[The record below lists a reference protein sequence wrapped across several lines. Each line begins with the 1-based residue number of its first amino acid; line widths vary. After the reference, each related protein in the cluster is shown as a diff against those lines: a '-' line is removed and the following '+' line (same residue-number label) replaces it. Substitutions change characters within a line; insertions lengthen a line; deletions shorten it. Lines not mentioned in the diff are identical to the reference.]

1 VIAAVRS
8 RAALRAAVT
17 LLAFAAILTPGAWA
31 QKPAQP
37 VPYDPFAPSST
48 GLRQIAEIMNRI
60 SRSMGDIPP
69 DVERIAIY
77 QIKTDSKQFDPG
89 TNRYIQAQIEETFRK
104 DGRRTVV
111 SSPEL
116 RTFRV
121 VSTDSTFR
129 FTNTV
134 LSLDEL
140 WKLGEKLHVDAF
152 IEGSCSKSRDGDVI
166 LNLKLFRHK
175 TGDIVW
181 SGSFVAG
188 PNEKKPEILDLDYSV
203 SSSLRLFPIKSAQI
217 PTGNDDSLGN
227 ALFDTLSGLRMSQYA
242 LEFTVSEAVTS
253 DKWLVF
259 SVTGGYGFA
268 TSSGGPDSL
277 GVNLKLQTLKF
288 GIEMLGVF
296 FRKPNPDLGYW
307 LGTYVGY
314 QEYIPFFW
322 RGHLSAV
329 SVGYRS
335 RVSRHFT
342 LGGGLMFLVLNHD
355 MKNTLGDLKD
365 SFLTYEPVSYELTFL
380 HYTF

>member
-1 VIAAVRS
+1 MRLSVVPKAALCAAVACVS
-8 RAALRAAVT
+8 L
-17 LLAFAAILTPGAWA
+17 WA

-37 VPYDPFAPSST
+37 VPYDPFQPSST
-48 GLRQIAEIMNRI
+48 GLRQIAEIMNRMAK
-60 SRSMGDIPP
+60 SMGDIPP

-77 QIKTDSKQFDPG
+77 QIRVEPKQFDVG
-89 TNRYIQAQIEETFRK
+89 TARYIQGQVEETFRK
-104 DGRRTVV
+104 EGRRTVV
-111 SSPEL
+111 SAPEL

-121 VSTDSTFR
+121 QATDSTFR
-129 FTNTV
+129 FTNSM

-152 IEGSCSKSRDGDVI
+152 IEGSMSKSSDGDVI

-181 SGSFVAG
+181 SGNFVAG
-188 PNEKKPEILDLDYSV
+188 PNEKKPEILNLDYSV
-203 SSSLRLFPIKSAQI
+203 SADLRIFPIAKAYV
-217 PTGNDDSLGN
+217 PNGTVTPAGLP
-227 ALFDTLSGLRMSQYA
+227 LFDTVTDLRMTQYA
-242 LEFTVSEAVTS
+242 LEATVSEAVTS

-259 SVTGGYGFA
+259 SVTGGYGIA

-277 GVNLKLQTLKF
+277 DINLNLQTLKF

-314 QEYIPFFW
+314 QEYIPFLW
-322 RGHLSAV
+322 RGHLSAI

-342 LGGGLMFLVLNHD
+342 LGGGAMFLILNRD
-355 MKNTLGDLKD
+355 MKDLFGDFKD
-365 SFLTYEPVSYELTFL
+365 AFLQYDPVAYELCFL